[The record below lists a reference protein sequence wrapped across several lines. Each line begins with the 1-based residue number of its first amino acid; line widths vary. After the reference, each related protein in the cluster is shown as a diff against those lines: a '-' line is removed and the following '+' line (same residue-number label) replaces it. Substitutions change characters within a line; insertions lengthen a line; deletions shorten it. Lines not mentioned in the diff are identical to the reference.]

1 MNAIFA
7 VLRSSLMLLVCIT
20 LITGIVYPVVVTA
33 LSQLVFYHKAT
44 GSLIERDGKVI
55 GSELLGQYFTKPQ
68 YFWGRPS
75 ATTPPYNAAASGASN
90 LSPANTKLRAAI
102 NERIMYL
109 KKSNPDNDQ
118 PVPVDLVT
126 SSASG
131 LDPHISIA
139 AAQWQAMRVAKHR
152 KMKTE
157 DVLMLIY
164 KHSEDSLFG
173 VVGQPRVNV
182 LHLNLRLDE
191 LSQAANT
198 K

>member
-1 MNAIFA
+1 MNAVFA
-7 VLRSSLMLLVCIT
+7 VLRSSSMLLVCIT
-20 LITGIVYPVVVTA
+20 LITGVGYPVVVTA

-44 GSLIERDGKVI
+44 GSLIEKDGKVI

-126 SSASG
+126 ASASG
-131 LDPHISIA
+131 IDPHISVA
-139 AAQWQAMRVAKHR
+139 AAQWQAARIAKHR

-164 KHSEDSLFG
+164 KHEEDSLLG

-182 LHLNLRLDE
+182 LRLNMSLDE
-191 LSQAANT
+191 LQKPIDT